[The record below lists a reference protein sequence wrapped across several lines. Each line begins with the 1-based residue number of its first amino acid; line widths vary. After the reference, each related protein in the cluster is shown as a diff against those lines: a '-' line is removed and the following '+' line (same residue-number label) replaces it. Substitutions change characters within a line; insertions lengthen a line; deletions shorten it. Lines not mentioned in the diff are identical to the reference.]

1 MLFYN
6 CLFGLRLKIAS
17 KFLATRHLAFE
28 VRGAPRNWPCW
39 LDVLLDAP
47 RFHFDI
53 IEGDSILRDE
63 EGQICPDQE
72 AAEAEAIRTV
82 SEMVKHDSGRLVD
95 FERTVEVRDESA
107 ESLVRV
113 RAVVKLEILRALSR
127 PP

>member
-1 MLFYN
+1 M
-6 CLFGLRLKIAS
+6 
-17 KFLATRHLAFE
+17 
-28 VRGAPRNWPCW
+28 
-39 LDVLLDAP
+39 P

-82 SEMVKHDSGRLVD
+82 SEMVTHDSGRLVD

>member
-1 MLFYN
+1 M
-6 CLFGLRLKIAS
+6 
-17 KFLATRHLAFE
+17 
-28 VRGAPRNWPCW
+28 PRS
-39 LDVLLDAP
+39 
-47 RFHFDI
+47 R
-53 IEGDSILRDE
+53 DSRSR
-63 EGQICPDQE
+63 
-72 AAEAEAIRTV
+72 AIRTV